1 MSKVIRNERSA
12 EPALVKLELK
22 VIPSSSREEIV
33 GWLGG
38 ALKIKV
44 RAPPEKGRAN
54 KAVEALLA
62 KALGLPKGAVSIT
75 SGQGSSSKTAEL
87 TGLTESGLATR
98 LAALGITA

>member
-1 MSKVIRNERSA
+1 M
-12 EPALVKLELK
+12 KLELK

-62 KALGLPKGAVSIT
+62 KTLGLPKGAASIT
-75 SGQGSSSKTAEL
+75 SGQGSTSKAAEL
-87 TGLTESGLATR
+87 TGLTEADLAAR
-98 LAALGITA
+98 LAALGITS